1 VSTRTPAADLGSD
14 STVPDAATTPTA
26 RRPGSRLRWVR
37 KVGWRHAVAL
47 AALAFALFPVVWI
60 LSASFD
66 PSSSL
71 QGQQLIPD
79 DPTLDNYRTLFDDPN
94 VPYGRWFLNTMMIA
108 GGATLINT
116 ILCAMAAYAFSRLRF
131 TGRRTGLLS
140 ILLVQMF
147 PQILAIVALFAIMQ
161 NIGRVFPAV
170 GLGSQG
176 GLLLIYLGGA
186 LGVNTWLMKGFFDSI
201 PRSLDESAKIDG
213 ATHFQ
218 IFRIIILPLAAPVL
232 AVVALLTFILL
243 INDFL
248 IASVMLNDV
257 EDYTLAVGL
266 YRFIDGRYGANW
278 GPFAAGALLAALP
291 VILLF
296 QFLQRYIVSGLTQG
310 AVKE

>member
-1 VSTRTPAADLGSD
+1 MT
-14 STVPDAATTPTA
+14 AATTSPDTTR
-26 RRPGSRLRWVR
+26 RRPGSFMRWMR
-37 KVGWRHAVAL
+37 KVGWRHLVAL
-47 AALAFALFPVVWI
+47 AAVAFALFPVVWI
-60 LSASFD
+60 ASASIN
-66 PSSSL
+66 PTSSL

-79 DPTLDNYRTLFDDPN
+79 DPTLANYRTLFEGDPN
-94 VPYGRWFLNTMMIA
+94 VPFGRWFVNTLVIA
-108 GGATLINT
+108 GTATIVNT
-116 ILCAMAAYAFSRLRF
+116 LLCAMSAYAFSRLRF
-131 TGRRTGLLS
+131 RGRRTGLLS

-161 NIGRVFPAV
+161 NLGRVFPAI
-170 GLGSQG
+170 GLGTQA
-176 GLLLIYLGGA
+176 GLVLIYLGGA

-201 PRSLDESAKIDG
+201 PRSLDEAAKIDG
-213 ATHFQ
+213 ASHFQ
-218 IFRIIILPLAAPVL
+218 IFRIVILPLAAPVL

-257 EDYTLAVGL
+257 EEYTLAVGL

-278 GPFAAGALLAALP
+278 GPFAAGALLAAIP
-291 VILLF
+291 VIVLF